1 MTFCQVTG
9 ILPSAIE
16 VKENNI
22 PLRSGPS
29 HDAELI
35 IRVPIN
41 EKLDLLGVD
50 PNGYFRVKN
59 QIFDGYIF
67 YIFVKN
73 GENIFFQVKQNLE
86 GPKKPFDEAAEIRK
100 NDSIADIVNRKSKLD
115 AASALKK
122 RRDFYIN
129 KYGPVNGEKVAKGL
143 IWIGM
148 TEAMLLDSRGRPN
161 DINTTVTRYGTS
173 KQYVYGSGQYVYV
186 ENGKVDAWQN

>member
-16 VKENNI
+16 VKDNNI

-29 HDAELI
+29 NNAELI

-73 GENIFFQVKQNLE
+73 GENIFFQASYAN
-86 GPKKPFDEAAEIRK
+86 
-100 NDSIADIVNRKSKLD
+100 VNPRSFIFHLR
-115 AASALKK
+115 AASFSPLRPSK
-122 RRDFYIN
+122 
-129 KYGPVNGEKVAKGL
+129 AK
-143 IWIGM
+143 
-148 TEAMLLDSRGRPN
+148 
-161 DINTTVTRYGTS
+161 
-173 KQYVYGSGQYVYV
+173 
-186 ENGKVDAWQN
+186 